1 VRTAKYRNLREEP
14 LPFIYISLSQEYQPG
29 MALFVRTAGDPTS
42 LAAVVRSEVQAINK
56 DVSVFSVE
64 AMSERINSQIAADR
78 IIAVLLSVFG
88 GGALLLATIG
98 IYGVVA
104 YSVAQRTHEIGVR
117 IALGAEQHDILK
129 LIVGQGMVL
138 VLIGTGIG
146 LALSLVATQ
155 MLKSF
160 LFGISATD
168 PLTFTVVVL
177 VLGGVALL
185 ACYLPARRAT
195 KVDPL
200 VALRYE

>member
-1 VRTAKYRNLREEP
+1 
-14 LPFIYISLSQEYQPG
+14 
-29 MALFVRTAGDPTS
+29 MALFVRAAGDPTS
-42 LAAVVRSEVQAINK
+42 LAAVVRNEVQAINK

-64 AMSERINSQIAADR
+64 ALSERINSQIAADR

-129 LIVGQGMVL
+129 LIVGRGMVL